1 MTGEDAQEIDVEQL
15 HKLLTH
21 VKSRRS
27 KKFEAK
33 CDYDTKESLVD
44 RVVWHGGS
52 ESATFNRLEVH
63 IYRKLNPDFLITFKT
78 GDCNELISRHPRPQG
93 RNHKSAG
100 QSIVREKLSYLKVNK
115 TSLSVPDLKTS

>member
-1 MTGEDAQEIDVEQL
+1 MFSIVTGEDAQEIDVEQL

-63 IYRKLNPDFLITFKT
+63 I
-78 GDCNELISRHPRPQG
+78 C
-93 RNHKSAG
+93 
-100 QSIVREKLSYLKVNK
+100 
-115 TSLSVPDLKTS
+115 